1 MNKQIF
7 VSIAESLQWVDDI
20 VVFVWA
26 ILSILMIGTAWLL
39 YKNSSGISK
48 EVTLVIILIVATWT
62 YPLYTLNYQLVS
74 GLAGN
79 ILYLVVTIFVIYQ
92 VRNVSVNIAYML
104 YPIVAWVSFATIYV
118 IFQLLAR

>member
-62 YPLYTLNYQLVS
+62 YPLYTLNYQLVP

-79 ILYLVVTIFVIYQ
+79 ILYLTGGFCDLSGQKRFGEYRV
-92 VRNVSVNIAYML
+92 
-104 YPIVAWVSFATIYV
+104 
-118 IFQLLAR
+118 LALSHSRLG

>member
-62 YPLYTLNYQLVS
+62 YPLYTLNYQLVP

-104 YPIVAWVSFATIYV
+104 YPIVAWVIFATIYV

>member
-62 YPLYTLNYQLVS
+62 YPLYTLNYQLVP

-79 ILYLVVTIFVIYQ
+79 ILYLVLTIFVIYQ

-104 YPIVAWVSFATIYV
+104 YPIVA
-118 IFQLLAR
+118 

>member
-62 YPLYTLNYQLVS
+62 YPLYTL
-74 GLAGN
+74 
-79 ILYLVVTIFVIYQ
+79 
-92 VRNVSVNIAYML
+92 RNS
-104 YPIVAWVSFATIYV
+104 
-118 IFQLLAR
+118 

>member
-7 VSIAESLQWVDDI
+7 VSIAENLQWVDDI

-62 YPLYTLNYQLVS
+62 YPLYTLNYQLVP

-104 YPIVAWVSFATIYV
+104 YPIVAWVIFATIYV